1 MVKRYSHT
9 YVLPYVFCH
18 RCLTF
23 SDLLMV
29 VSTFLLVVII
39 IVLAASSFFIITVS
53 SFESSTTTN
62 NNGRFSR
69 ISKQLSRRHRA
80 FVLGGTIK
88 FVGNASARLSI
99 PSPIIINNVD
109 NSNDK
114 ENKKSLSNFLTT
126 PASDTVLLGKTST
139 CTRIE
144 DGTSTNTNQGGG
156 EELWECRQASVAF
169 FGLQIS
175 PVFTNRLERS
185 TNKNEVTITLLDSR
199 SEVEGGRLGN
209 TLASVMKKS
218 KFEGRNTITWQ
229 ENYDAMLP
237 QQDDILLEGK
247 LNLTLTITLP
257 PFLPLPP
264 GFNAIGSKIVER
276 TCAERLKQNLNE
288 VSDAY
293 RLWTLEEHHHQ

>member
-1 MVKRYSHT
+1 
-9 YVLPYVFCH
+9 
-18 RCLTF
+18 
-23 SDLLMV
+23 MV

-39 IVLAASSFFIITVS
+39 IVLAASSLFIITVS
-53 SFESSTTTN
+53 SFESSTTN

-88 FVGNASARLSI
+88 FMGNASARLSI

-114 ENKKSLSNFLTT
+114 ENRKSLSNFLTT
-126 PASDTVLLGKTST
+126 PASDTVLLGKTSI

-144 DGTSTNTNQGGG
+144 DGTSTNQGVGGG
-156 EELWECRQASVAF
+156 GGGELWECRQASVAF
-169 FGLQIS
+169 FGMQIS

-185 TNKNEVTITLLDSR
+185 SAENEVTITLLDSR

-209 TLASVMKKS
+209 TFASVMKKS
-218 KFEGRNTITWQ
+218 KFEGRNTITWKELGVQQ
-229 ENYDAMLP
+229 EDF
-237 QQDDILLEGK
+237 LLEGK

-293 RLWTLEEHHHQ
+293 RLWTREEHHHHQ

>member
-1 MVKRYSHT
+1 
-9 YVLPYVFCH
+9 
-18 RCLTF
+18 
-23 SDLLMV
+23 MV

-62 NNGRFSR
+62 NNGRFSL
-69 ISKQLSRRHRA
+69 ITKQLSRRHRA

-88 FVGNASARLSI
+88 FVGNANARLSI
-99 PSPIIINNVD
+99 PSLTIINNVD
-109 NSNDK
+109 NNYK
-114 ENKKSLSNFLTT
+114 ENRKSLSNFLTSA
-126 PASDTVLLGKTST
+126 ASDTVLLGKTST

-144 DGTSTNTNQGGG
+144 DGTSTNQGVGGG
-156 EELWECRQASVAF
+156 GELWECRQASVAF
-169 FGLQIS
+169 FGMQIS

-185 TNKNEVTITLLDSR
+185 TTKNEVTITFLDSR

-218 KFEGRNTITWQ
+218 KFEGRNTITWKELQQ
-229 ENYDAMLP
+229 EDF
-237 QQDDILLEGK
+237 LLEGK

-293 RLWTLEEHHHQ
+293 RLWTLEEHNHHQ

>member
-1 MVKRYSHT
+1 
-9 YVLPYVFCH
+9 
-18 RCLTF
+18 
-23 SDLLMV
+23 MV

-39 IVLAASSFFIITVS
+39 IVLAASSFSIITVS
-53 SFESSTTTN
+53 SFESSTTN

-69 ISKQLSRRHRA
+69 ITKKLSRRHRA

-109 NSNDK
+109 NNDK

-126 PASDTVLLGKTST
+126 PASDTVLLGKTSI

-144 DGTSTNTNQGGG
+144 DGTSTNQGVVGGG
-156 EELWECRQASVAF
+156 ELWECRQASVAF

-185 TNKNEVTITLLDSR
+185 TTKNEVTITLLDSR

-237 QQDDILLEGK
+237 QQEDFLLEGK

-288 VSDAY
+288 ISDAY
-293 RLWTLEEHHHQ
+293 RLWTLEEHNHHQ

>member
-1 MVKRYSHT
+1 M
-9 YVLPYVFCH
+9 
-18 RCLTF
+18 
-23 SDLLMV
+23 
-29 VSTFLLVVII
+29 
-39 IVLAASSFFIITVS
+39 
-53 SFESSTTTN
+53 
-62 NNGRFSR
+62 
-69 ISKQLSRRHRA
+69 
-80 FVLGGTIK
+80 LGGTIK

-126 PASDTVLLGKTST
+126 PASDTVLLGKTSI

-144 DGTSTNTNQGGG
+144 DGTSTNQGGG
-156 EELWECRQASVAF
+156 GELWECRQASVAF

-229 ENYDAMLP
+229 ENYDALLP
-237 QQDDILLEGK
+237 QQEDFLLDGK

-293 RLWTLEEHHHQ
+293 RLWTREEHHHHQ

>member
-1 MVKRYSHT
+1 
-9 YVLPYVFCH
+9 
-18 RCLTF
+18 
-23 SDLLMV
+23 MV
-29 VSTFLLVVII
+29 VSKFLLVVII
-39 IVLAASSFFIITVS
+39 IVLTSSSFFITIVS
-53 SFESSTTTN
+53 SFESSSTN

-69 ISKQLSRRHRA
+69 ITKQLSRRHRA

-88 FVGNASARLSI
+88 FVGNANARLSI
-99 PSPIIINNVD
+99 PSPTISINNNVD
-109 NSNDK
+109 DKNDK
-114 ENKKSLSNFLTT
+114 ENRKSLSKFLTS

-144 DGTSTNTNQGGG
+144 DEKSTNQDEGEGG
-156 EELWECRQASVAF
+156 ELWECRQASVSF
-169 FGLQIS
+169 FGMQIS

-185 TNKNEVTITLLDSR
+185 TTMNEVTITLLDST

-218 KFEGRNTITWQ
+218 KFEGRNTITWKEVGVQQ
-229 ENYDAMLP
+229 EEF
-237 QQDDILLEGK
+237 LLEGK

-276 TCAERLKQNLNE
+276 TCAERLKQNLVE

-293 RLWTLEEHHHQ
+293 QLWTREDNHHHQ

>member
-1 MVKRYSHT
+1 MSSSFIVVIVSSGYAAAYS
-9 YVLPYVFCH
+9 
-18 RCLTF
+18 
-23 SDLLMV
+23 LMV
-29 VSTFLLVVII
+29 VSTFLFVVII
-39 IVLAASSFFIITVS
+39 IFLAASSFFIITVS
-53 SFESSTTTN
+53 SFESSTTN

-69 ISKQLSRRHRA
+69 ISKQLSTRHRA

-99 PSPIIINNVD
+99 PSPIIINSVD
-109 NSNDK
+109 NSNGK

-126 PASDTVLLGKTST
+126 PASDTVLLGKTSI

-156 EELWECRQASVAF
+156 GELWECRQASVAF

-209 TLASVMKKS
+209 TFASVMKKS
-218 KFEGRNTITWQ
+218 KFEGQNTITWKELGVQQ
-229 ENYDAMLP
+229 EDF
-237 QQDDILLEGK
+237 LLEGK

-293 RLWTLEEHHHQ
+293 RLWTREEHHHHQ